1 MQNTNPAGVQI
12 PATRDQHQAKIKS
25 FSNWIGAV
33 SNGTFKGGDSLHI
46 ATLLNLLTAERD
58 QALEDFER
66 ESLTHPEWG
75 TSIGMKVKAAAD
87 EANA

>member
-1 MQNTNPAGVQI
+1 MTNNNPAGVAI

-25 FSNWIGAV
+25 FSNWIVAV
-33 SNGTFKGGDSLHI
+33 NAGTFRGSDSLHI

-58 QALEDFER
+58 QAMQDFER

-75 TSIGMKVKAAAD
+75 TSVGAKLNAA
-87 EANA
+87 EASA